1 MGTNLET
8 SRRNSLQMELRTWQ
22 GNMAIDAIPWEVM
35 TSRRWKHVHV
45 EVIWWLMPSLS
56 HSNYVQCEWMNE
68 WSTNSVNQHYD
79 MTLYQSQSVLLHYTY
94 VKKRRVCLCVCVCV
108 SVCLWQ
114 PCLFRKQT
122 QKLEILIVL
131 SGWLWELMGQIYSK
145 CVHGMGSYP
154 PVNEVK
160 RSFLCVRLLGLQK

>member
-94 VKKRRVCLCVCVCV
+94 VKKRRVCLCVCV
-108 SVCLWQ
+108 SVCLSVTAMSLQETHTEAWN
-114 PCLFRKQT
+114 LDSTFRMIMGVDGPNIFKMCPRDGVVSSCKQ
-122 QKLEILIVL
+122 
-131 SGWLWELMGQIYSK
+131 G
-145 CVHGMGSYP
+145 
-154 PVNEVK
+154 
-160 RSFLCVRLLGLQK
+160 